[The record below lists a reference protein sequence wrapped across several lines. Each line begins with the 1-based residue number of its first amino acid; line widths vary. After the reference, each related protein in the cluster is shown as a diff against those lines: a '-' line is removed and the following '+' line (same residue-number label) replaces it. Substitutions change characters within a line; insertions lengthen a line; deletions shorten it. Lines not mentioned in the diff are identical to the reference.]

1 MSGISTRAW
10 IAAYK
15 VLGAI
20 IVMLVLGAIVAV
32 SWNNAQLRAE
42 NQEMYADLQASQA
55 NAQELYEQLLTLPGV
70 EPDGEDPAEVA
81 PVTGEPGA
89 TGARGPAGLR
99 GANGD
104 DGEPGAAGPP
114 GPQGAPGAAGQD
126 GNNGMSGAD
135 GAPGP
140 AGPQGEPGPP
150 GVQGAPGET
159 GSPGPAG
166 PTCPDGYTAREFT
179 VQVIDPET
187 GLPTTQPAVLCA
199 PNPTT

>member
-15 VLGAI
+15 VLGAV

-89 TGARGPAGLR
+89 TGARGPAGPR

-104 DGEPGAAGPP
+104 DGEPGVAGPP
-114 GPQGAPGAAGQD
+114 GPQGPPGAVGEDGSNGAPGAD
-126 GNNGMSGAD
+126 GV
-135 GAPGP
+135 PGP

-150 GVQGAPGET
+150 GAQGAPGET

-166 PTCPDGYTAREFT
+166 PACPDGYTAREFA
-179 VQVIDPET
+179 VQVIDPDT

-199 PNPTT
+199 ANPTT